1 MKIWSVIKPNIII
14 YNAVLHTIDKDDTI
28 KQAIAISENRILATG
43 TNEEI
48 LKLAYED
55 TKIIDAENKS
65 VMPGI
70 IDSHNHMWEC
80 GMLMEGIVTFG
91 IESIEELKSIV
102 KEKLSVMKKGEW
114 LQGGGWIESQFREKR
129 MPNKYDLDEI
139 SSENPV
145 VLERIFSTCVANSC
159 ALKLAGIDKNTK
171 DPEGGTIGRDA
182 ETGEPNGLLYRTAKQ
197 LVRNVM
203 PTAFGE
209 NIFGTGNE
217 IERVIKNAMLDY
229 ITYGITSVVEPGVN
243 PSMIRAYQNL
253 KEKKMLKIR
262 TNLMPNWHGF
272 AINEDSDF
280 SDRLIDEY
288 GLYTGFGDDWLRI
301 GGLKMAIDGG
311 LTSKTALKSWPYLGE
326 DEVKEVPLRMDL
338 KKLKGWVKQAHD
350 SGWSVGIHVMGDI
363 AIEEAVNA
371 IYEAYQANPVIRR
384 HQIIHSYYPT
394 KDSLKKMKEAKMI
407 AAIQPAFI
415 YNEADGYPTLL
426 PKDKQESF
434 LPIRS
439 YLDSGVIV
447 ASSTDMPSAH
457 HNPFWG
463 LYSAKT
469 RKGIQGYQLGTK
481 ESITVEEM
489 LRTMTI
495 NGAYLTGEEE
505 IKGSLEVG
513 KLADVIIVDRDILKT
528 EDEELKDIRVII
540 TIINGEIVYK
550 V

>member
-1 MKIWSVIKPNIII
+1 MKIWNIVKPNIII
-14 YNAVLHTIDKDDTI
+14 HNAIVHTIDDNNTVE
-28 KQAIAISENRILATG
+28 QAIAISKNRILATG

-48 LKLAYED
+48 LNLANKD
-55 TKIIDAENKS
+55 TIIIDAEKKT

-70 IDSHNHMWEC
+70 IDSHNHMWES

-91 IESIEELKSIV
+91 IGSIEELKYIV
-102 KEKLSVMKKGEW
+102 KEKLIKIKKGEW
-114 LQGGGWIESQFREKR
+114 LQGGGWIESQFIEKR
-129 MPNKYDLDEI
+129 MPNKYDLDSI
-139 SSENPV
+139 SPENPV
-145 VLERIFSTCVANSC
+145 VLERIFSTCVANSY

-171 DPEGGTIGRDA
+171 DPVGGEIGRDL
-182 ETGEPNGLLYRTAKQ
+182 ETGEPNGLLFRTAKQ

-209 NIFGTGNE
+209 SKFGSGNE
-217 IERVIKNAMLDY
+217 IERVINNAMSDY
-229 ITYGITSVVEPGVN
+229 LTYGITSVVEPGVN
-243 PSMIRAYQNL
+243 PSIIRAYQNL
-253 KEKKMLKIR
+253 REKKMLKIR

-272 AINEDSDF
+272 AINEDADF

-288 GLYTGFGDDWLRI
+288 GLYTGFGDEWLRI

-326 DEVKEVPLRMDL
+326 DKVKEVPLRLNL
-338 KKLKGWVKQAHD
+338 KNLKEWVKEAHD

-371 IYEAYQANPVIRR
+371 IYEAYKANPVLRR
-384 HQIIHSYYPT
+384 HQIIHAYYPT
-394 KDSLKKMKEAKMI
+394 QDCLKKMKEAKMI

-415 YNEADGYPTLL
+415 FNEADGYPILL
-426 PKDKQESF
+426 PKEKQETF

-439 YLDSGVIV
+439 YLDAGVIV

-469 RKGIQGYQLGTK
+469 RKGIQGYQLGIK

-495 NGAYLTGEEE
+495 NSAYLSGEEK

-513 KLADVIIVDRDILKT
+513 KLADVIILDRNIIKT
-528 EDEELKDIRVII
+528 QDEQLKDIKVSM
-540 TIINGEIVYK
+540 TILDGVIVYK
-550 V
+550 A

>member
-1 MKIWSVIKPNIII
+1 MKIWNVIKPNIII
-14 YNAVLHTIDKDDTI
+14 HNAIVHTIDNNNTI
-28 KQAIAISENRILATG
+28 DQAIAISGNKILATG

-48 LKLAYED
+48 LKLSDKE
-55 TKIIDAENKS
+55 TQIIDAENQS

-91 IESIEELKSIV
+91 IESIEELKNAV
-102 KEKLSVMKKGEW
+102 KEKVSKMEKGEW
-114 LQGGGWIESQFREKR
+114 LQGGGWIESQFIEQR
-129 MPNKYDLDEI
+129 MPNKNDLDMV
-139 SSENPV
+139 SKENPV

-159 ALKLAGIDKNTK
+159 ALKIAGITKDTK
-171 DPEGGTIGRDA
+171 DPVGGEIGRDL
-182 ETGEPNGLLYRTAKQ
+182 ETGEPNGLLFRTAKQ
-197 LVRNVM
+197 LVRDVM

-209 NIFGTGNE
+209 SKFGKGNE
-217 IERVIKNAMLDY
+217 IERVIQNAMNDY

-253 KEKKMLKIR
+253 REKNLLKIR

-272 AINEDSDF
+272 AINEDSNF
-280 SDRLIDEY
+280 SDRIIDEY
-288 GLYTGFGDDWLRI
+288 GLYTGFGDEWLRI

-311 LTSKTALKSWPYLGE
+311 LTSRTALKSWPYLG
-326 DEVKEVPLRMDL
+326 DDIVKEVPLRMDL

-363 AIEEAVNA
+363 AIEQAVDA
-371 IYEAYQANPVIRR
+371 IYEAYKDNPVFRR
-384 HQIIHSYYPT
+384 HQIIHAYYPT
-394 KDSLKKMKEAKMI
+394 QDSLKKMREAKMI

-415 YNEADGYPTLL
+415 YNEADGYPKLL

-434 LPIRS
+434 LPMRS
-439 YLDSGVIV
+439 YLDAGVIV

-463 LYSAKT
+463 LYSART

-495 NGAYLTGEEE
+495 NSAYLSGDEEV
-505 IKGSLEVG
+505 KGSLEVG
-513 KLADVIIVDRDILKT
+513 KLADLIIVDRNILKT
-528 EDEELKDIRVII
+528 EDEQLKDIKVCM
-540 TIINGEIVYK
+540 TIIDGKIVYK